1 MKERSDR
8 LSNIQITF
16 VVSSTIIGVTVLTLP
31 RTATEL
37 AKSGGFIATFITGL
51 LMACALI
58 ITALLAKRF
67 PNSTI
72 MEYSKEIIGLVP
84 SKILGL
90 VFFFYFISVTT
101 AVLRLFCDAIKVLL
115 LENTPLE
122 VLIITFL
129 LAAVYL
135 CLNGI
140 SSIAKICETFEPL
153 VIGTM
158 LLVIVLSL
166 RNFNFEE
173 LIPAFRQDILE
184 WIKAIPPLTIS
195 YLGFEVLLFITP
207 YVQDTSKI
215 VKYAFIGI
223 LPAVIVYTL
232 FVAIT
237 VGIVGVEPVVRS
249 LYPTIQLA
257 RYIKFPGGFA
267 ERFDIFFMI
276 FWILGAYTCESS
288 YLYLSSVSI
297 TRLLGLR
304 NYKPFIILNVPLI
317 YMLTLFPQNIKE
329 IIAFTQYVS
338 YFGLVVVAV
347 IIILYILAGGL
358 KKGELSKNEGK

>member
-8 LSNIQITF
+8 LSNIQILF
-16 VVSSTIIGVTVLTLP
+16 IVSSTIIGVTVLTLP

-37 AKSGGFIATFITGL
+37 AKAGGFIATFITGV
-51 LMACALI
+51 LMALMLI
-58 ITALLAKRF
+58 ITALLARRF
-67 PNSTI
+67 PNYTI

-84 SKILGL
+84 AKILGF
-90 VFFFYFISVTT
+90 VFFCYFISVGATI
-101 AVLRLFCDAIKVLL
+101 LRLFCDAIKVLL

-140 SSIAKICETFEPL
+140 SSIAKICELFEPL

-166 RNFNFEE
+166 KNFNFEE
-173 LIPAFRQDILE
+173 LLPAFKQDIFE
-184 WIKAIPPLTIS
+184 WLHAVPTLAIS

-207 YVQDTSKI
+207 YVQDASKV
-215 VKYAFIGI
+215 VKYGFCGI
-223 LPAVIVYTL
+223 LPSIFIYSL
-232 FVAIT
+232 FVAVT
-237 VGIVGVEPVVRS
+237 VGIAGVEPVARS

-276 FWILGAYTCESS
+276 FWILGAYTTVSS
-288 YLYLSSVSI
+288 FLYLSSVSI

-304 NYKPFIILNVPLI
+304 NYKPFILLIVPVI
-317 YMLTLFPQNIKE
+317 YMLALFPQNIKE
-329 IIAFTQYVS
+329 ISMFSQYAS
-338 YFGLVVVAV
+338 YLGLALLAVVVV
-347 IIILYILAGGL
+347 LYILAVIL
-358 KKGELSKNEGK
+358 KKGEIFKNDNK